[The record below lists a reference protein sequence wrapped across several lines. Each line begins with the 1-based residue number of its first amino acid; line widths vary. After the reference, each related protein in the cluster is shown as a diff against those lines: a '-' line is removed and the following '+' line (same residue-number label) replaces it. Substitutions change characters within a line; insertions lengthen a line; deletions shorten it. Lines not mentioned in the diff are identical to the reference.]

1 MPTLKS
7 RFVLLLL
14 PLVLYFLWLGI
25 HLAKRSILNR
35 STATTAFSLVVL
47 AYFLAVVGTGIFWVA
62 TQDLPIFDW
71 HYLPGYLLLTVTLV
85 HVALHW
91 RNVVSL
97 LKRGAP
103 KALLEPDRGHF
114 RLGIRIVGYCLLAI
128 AAGTV
133 VFSIGLRQGSHH
145 ITIISGEINRG
156 LLAKPLIPPAFV
168 DTDGERTTLAEYFH
182 KISSYPRGAFSGVTV
197 SPRQNPYKDY
207 AGKPAVALPPVRSE
221 GGGSIL
227 DAYRS
232 WAAGQA
238 HPDAG
243 ELTLERLSQ
252 LLYHTLGVSKTAHY
266 SGLTHDLRTA
276 PSAGALY
283 PVNLYVLAN
292 KIQGLVPGLYYYNSK
307 KSALYQIRSDPMLLM
322 QLQMLSGSPELLTDA
337 PAIVIF
343 TATFGRTAFKY
354 YQRTYRFVAMEIG
367 HAAYNLGLSAVSFGL
382 QAPMIGR
389 FDDKALNTLLDIHPS
404 TEAAFLIMPLGSTR
418 VTSSEPVFQR
428 EIIEPSKTSFTDLIY
443 NGTSFHLVGM
453 KSKLPRHPSRLEAGS
468 RDISLPMAARG
479 KPLLEAINLRRSVR
493 EYSPSSM
500 SIEELTALCAASAG
514 NSKDL
519 VLNNPLLVVS
529 APLTLHIVV
538 RDVEG
543 IIPGIYRYLP
553 AYDALQLLKEGDFS
567 KQCEEASL
575 QQEFVGTADVVFI
588 VSAKWQDILYPD
600 GDRGYR
606 YINMRAGAMGEG
618 IYLEGASLGIGVC
631 SVGAFKD
638 ASIASIIGLSIGEE
652 IPLYMIAAGK

>member
-1 MPTLKS
+1 MQILMS
-7 RFVLLLL
+7 RFVLLLF
-14 PLVLYFLWLGI
+14 PLALYLLWLGV
-25 HLAKRSILNR
+25 HLAIRSIPNR

-47 AYFLAVVGTGIFWVA
+47 VYFLTVVGTGIFWVA

-97 LKRGAP
+97 LKKGTP
-103 KALLEPDRGHF
+103 KALIEPDRGQFH
-114 RLGIRIVGYCLLAI
+114 LGIRIAGYGLLAI
-128 AAGTV
+128 TAVIV
-133 VFSIGLRQGSHH
+133 VFSIGVRQGSHH
-145 ITIISGEINRG
+145 ITIISGEFNRG
-156 LLAKPLIPPAFV
+156 PLAKPLIPPSFV

-197 SPRQNPYKDY
+197 SARQNPYKDY
-207 AGKPAVALPPVRSE
+207 TGSPAVALPPVTSE

-232 WAAGQA
+232 WVAGQA
-238 HPDAG
+238 HSDAG
-243 ELTLERLSQ
+243 ELSLERLSQ

-266 SGLTHDLRTA
+266 GGLTYDLRTA

-307 KSALYQIRSDPMLLM
+307 KSALYQVRSDPMLPLR
-322 QLQMLSGSPELLTDA
+322 LQMLSGSPELLTDA
-337 PAIVIF
+337 PATVIF
-343 TATFGRTAFKY
+343 TATFGRTSFKY

-367 HAAYNLGLSAVSFGL
+367 HAAYNLGLSAASFGFR
-382 QAPMIGR
+382 APMIGR

-418 VTSSEPVFQR
+418 ATSSEPVFQR
-428 EIIEPSKTSFTDLIY
+428 EIIELSKASFTDLIY
-443 NGTSFHLVGM
+443 NGTSLHLVGM
-453 KSKLPRHPSRLEAGS
+453 MGKLPRHPARPEAGP
-468 RDISLPMAARG
+468 RNISLPVAARG
-479 KPLLEAINLRRSVR
+479 KPLLEAIKLRRSVR
-493 EYSPSSM
+493 EYSPASM
-500 SIEELTALCAASAG
+500 SIEELATLCAASVG

-519 VLNNPLLVVS
+519 VLHDPLLVVS

-538 RDVEG
+538 RDVKG
-543 IIPGIYRYLP
+543 MKPGVYRYLP

-575 QQEFVGTADVVFI
+575 KQEFVGAADVVFI

-618 IYLEGASLGIGVC
+618 IYLQGASLGIGVC

-638 ASIASIIGLSIGEE
+638 ASIASIVGLSQGEE